1 LELTFQES
9 IQRSTPPS
17 SHAMVDRTGMVA
29 QYSMDRA
36 HRSYGDMSMGDYTMS
51 STHHRLSKPSYYSH
65 SDALAQESERQRLAN
80 RLSGANSRS
89 SSHYHQTPRSY
100 PDPYAYSDAQYALT
114 SRPSRSTR
122 VDDQPVTR
130 IKVDRATGAVV
141 DVSYSRGD
149 YDGVGTPSREKKSS
163 KSSKTDDPSKKKKK
177 SGGNDADAAHSDNC
191 TSLPRH
197 PPGFL
202 PQRAPRSKTK
212 YIANKV
218 ARS

>member
-1 LELTFQES
+1 
-9 IQRSTPPS
+9 
-17 SHAMVDRTGMVA
+17 MVDRSGMVA

-36 HRSYGDMSMGDYTMS
+36 HRSYGDMSMGDYTLS

-65 SDALAQESERQRLAN
+65 SDALAQEQRLAN

-114 SRPSRSTR
+114 SRPSRTVR
-122 VDDQPVTR
+122 VDDQAVTR

-163 KSSKTDDPSKKKKK
+163 RSSKTDDPSRKKKKN
-177 SGGNDADAAHSDNC
+177 GINNADAAHSDNC
-191 TSLPRH
+191 KSLFPLSS
-197 PPGFL
+197 G
-202 PQRAPRSKTK
+202 
-212 YIANKV
+212 I
-218 ARS
+218 